1 MRRVLYILSLLTDED
16 IDWLVGVGERQPIAS
31 GAAIVNEGQPIQ
43 AIYLV
48 LSGRFSVVVGA
59 QKYKLADLSAG
70 EMIGE
75 ISLIDSRPPTAT
87 VIATEPSIVLRVG
100 QSAIHAKLKNDQA
113 FAARLYKAI
122 AVFLA
127 QRLRHT
133 VVTLGFA
140 DSRKLDEELDASDE
154 LDPELLD
161 SVALGGA
168 RFNSVLDRLSNR

>member
-1 MRRVLYILSLLTDED
+1 MRRVLYIFSLLTDED
-16 IDWLVGVGERQPIAS
+16 IDWLIGVGERQQIAA

-43 AIYLV
+43 AICLV
-48 LSGRFSVVVGA
+48 LSGRFSVVIGD
-59 QKYKLADLSAG
+59 QKHKLAELSAG

-87 VIATEPSIVLRVG
+87 VIATEPSAVLRVS
-100 QSAIHAKLKNDQA
+100 QSAINTKLKNDQA

-140 DSRKLDEELDASDE
+140 DSRNLDEEIEARDE
-154 LDPELLD
+154 IDPELLD